1 MLKFLLSYL
10 MSKHGSKLKLLDSST
25 CGMNTNLALSPF
37 QHQHWM
43 LIGRATIPLL
53 LVVQICAFMSVN

>member
-1 MLKFLLSYL
+1 MFKFLLAKLMFNHGLKLKFL
-10 MSKHGSKLKLLDSST
+10 DFST
-25 CGMNTNLALSPF
+25 CEINVYLAFFPF

-43 LIGRATIPLL
+43 LIGRATTPLL